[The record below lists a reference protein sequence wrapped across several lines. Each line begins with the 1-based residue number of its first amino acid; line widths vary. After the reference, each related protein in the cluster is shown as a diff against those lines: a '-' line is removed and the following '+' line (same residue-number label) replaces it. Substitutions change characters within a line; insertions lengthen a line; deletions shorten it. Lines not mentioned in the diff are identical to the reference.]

1 MNRRLAL
8 LVIVIFLVF
17 NVFVRVPFPEIL
29 LPAEPV
35 LPLGQVGPFRFV
47 VTNTMLATWLAM
59 VLLIGLSFLAT
70 RRMELIPSGRLQN
83 LAEALVEWMYGIV
96 ESVAGEQRWARQ
108 FFPVVATIFLFIIT
122 ANWMG
127 LLPGYTT
134 VGLIEAAEHGKVCE
148 FVPIHIS
155 PVEVGVLPVF
165 GAVCRDIPAGEH
177 AEEAHAEARA
187 GVLEGKLIPLLRS
200 ANTDVNTPLAIAL
213 VAMLFVEYWGI
224 KALGPVGYGSRF
236 FNFQNLLRGRIFM
249 GVIDVFIGLLELI
262 AEVARVI
269 SFTFRLFGNIFAG
282 EVLLASIAFLAPLVI
297 ALPFYGLELFVGFIQ
312 AAVFAMLT
320 LVFAKLAVTPHHGE
334 EHHGH

>member
-8 LVIVIFLVF
+8 LVIILFIVF
-17 NVFVRVPFPEIL
+17 NFFVRVPFPEIL
-29 LPAEPV
+29 LPAEPI
-35 LPLGQVGPFRFV
+35 LPVGTVGPFKFV
-47 VTNTMLATWLAM
+47 ITNTMLATWLAM
-59 VLLIGLSFLAT
+59 AVLVGLSLLAT
-70 RRMELIPSGRLQN
+70 RRMELIPTRRLQN
-83 LAEALVEWMYGIV
+83 LAEALIEWMYGIV
-96 ESVAGEQRWARQ
+96 ESVAGEERWARQ
-108 FFPVVATIFLFIIT
+108 FFPVVATIFLFILT

-134 VGLIEAAEHGKVCE
+134 IGLIEAADHGKVCE
-148 FVPIHIS
+148 FVPVHLG
-155 PVEVGVLPVF
+155 PLTVGVLPMT
-165 GAVCRDIPAGEH
+165 GAVCRDLPAGEH
-177 AEEAHAEARA
+177 NGHGPEATA
-187 GVLEGKLIPLLRS
+187 GVLAGKLIPLLRS

-213 VAMLFVEYWGI
+213 VAMFFVEYWGI
-224 KALGPVGYGSRF
+224 KALGPFGYGSRF
-236 FNFQNLLRGRIFM
+236 FNFQNLLRGRVFM

-282 EVLLASIAFLAPLVI
+282 EVLLAAIAFLAPLLV

>member
-8 LVIVIFLVF
+8 VVIVVFLVF
-17 NVFVRVPFPEIL
+17 NVFIRVPFPEIL
-29 LPAEPV
+29 LPAEPI
-35 LPLGQVGPFRFV
+35 LRLGRVGPFDLA
-47 VTNTMLATWLAM
+47 VTNTILATWLAM
-59 VLLIGLSFLAT
+59 LVLVGFGLLAT
-70 RRMELIPSGRLQN
+70 RRLELVPSRRLQN
-83 LAEALVEWMYGIV
+83 LAEALVEWMYGVV
-96 ESVAGEQRWARQ
+96 ESVAGERYWARQ

-134 VGLIEAAEHGKVCE
+134 IGLVEAADHGKVCN
-148 FVPIHIS
+148 FVPVHIG
-155 PVEVGVLPVF
+155 PLAVGVLPVF
-165 GAVCRDIPAGEH
+165 GAVCQEASAGEH
-177 AEEAHAEARA
+177 PEP
-187 GVLEGKLIPLLRS
+187 GVLVGKLIPILRS

-224 KALGPVGYGSRF
+224 KALGPVGYGRRF
-236 FNFQNLLRGRIFM
+236 FNFQNLLRGRVFI
-249 GVIDVFIGLLELI
+249 GLVDLFIGLLELI
-262 AEVARVI
+262 AEFARII

-282 EVLLASIAFLAPLVI
+282 EVLLASIAFLAPLVV

-320 LVFAKLAVTPHHGE
+320 LVFAKLAVTPHGE

>member
-1 MNRRLAL
+1 MNRRLAI

-35 LPLGQVGPFRFV
+35 VHLGQVGPFKLV
-47 VTNTMLATWLAM
+47 ITNTILATWLAM
-59 VLLIGLSFLAT
+59 LVLVGLSLLAT
-70 RRMELIPSGRLQN
+70 RRLELVPNSRLQN
-83 LAEALVEWMYGIV
+83 LAEALVEWMYGVV
-96 ESVAGEQRWARQ
+96 ESVAGERHWARQ
-108 FFPVVATIFLFIIT
+108 FFPLVATIFLFILT

-134 VGLIEAAEHGKVCE
+134 IGLIEPADHGKVCR
-148 FVPIHIS
+148 FVPAHIG
-155 PVEVGVLPVF
+155 PLEVGILPVF
-165 GAVCRDIPAGEH
+165 GAVCEEVAAGEH
-177 AEEAHAEARA
+177 HEPAGPEG
-187 GVLEGKLIPLLRS
+187 GVLVGKLIPILRS

-224 KALGPVGYGSRF
+224 KALGPIGYGSRF
-236 FNFQNLLRGRIFM
+236 FNFQNLLRGRIFI
-249 GVIDVFIGLLELI
+249 GLVDLFIGLLELI
-262 AEVARVI
+262 AEFARII

-282 EVLLASIAFLAPLVI
+282 EVLLASIAFLAPLVV

>member
-1 MNRRLAL
+1 
-8 LVIVIFLVF
+8 
-17 NVFVRVPFPEIL
+17 
-29 LPAEPV
+29 
-35 LPLGQVGPFRFV
+35 
-47 VTNTMLATWLAM
+47 
-59 VLLIGLSFLAT
+59 
-70 RRMELIPSGRLQN
+70 
-83 LAEALVEWMYGIV
+83 
-96 ESVAGEQRWARQ
+96 
-108 FFPVVATIFLFIIT
+108 
-122 ANWMG
+122 
-127 LLPGYTT
+127 
-134 VGLIEAAEHGKVCE
+134 
-148 FVPIHIS
+148 
-155 PVEVGVLPVF
+155 
-165 GAVCRDIPAGEH
+165 
-177 AEEAHAEARA
+177 
-187 GVLEGKLIPLLRS
+187 
-200 ANTDVNTPLAIAL
+200 LAIAL

>member
-8 LVIVIFLVF
+8 LVIVVFLIF

-35 LPLGQVGPFRFV
+35 LPIGKVGPFSLV
-47 VTNTMLATWLAM
+47 ITNTMLATWLAM
-59 VLLIGLSFLAT
+59 LILVGLSFFAT
-70 RRMELIPSGRLQN
+70 RRMELVPTGRLQN

-96 ESVAGEQRWARQ
+96 ESVAGEGRWARQ
-108 FFPVVATIFLFIIT
+108 FFAVVATIFLFIIT
-122 ANWMG
+122 ANWTG

-134 VGLIEAAEHGKVCE
+134 IGLIEAADHGKVCE
-148 FVPIHIS
+148 FAPVHIGPI
-155 PVEVGVLPVF
+155 EVGILPVF
-165 GAVCRDIPAGEH
+165 GAVCRDIPAGGH
-177 AEEAHAEARA
+177 HDEAHVETRA
-187 GVLEGKLIPLLRS
+187 GVLEGKLIPVLRS

-249 GVIDVFIGLLELI
+249 GFVDLFIGLLELI
-262 AEVARVI
+262 AEFARII

-282 EVLLASIAFLAPLVI
+282 EVLLASIAFLAPLVV

-320 LVFAKLAVTPHHGE
+320 LVFAKLAVTPHHSE

>member
-1 MNRRLAL
+1 MNRRLAI

-35 LPLGQVGPFRFV
+35 VHLSQVGPFNLV
-47 VTNTMLATWLAM
+47 ITNTILATWLAM
-59 VLLIGLSFLAT
+59 LVLVGLSLLAT
-70 RRMELIPSGRLQN
+70 RRLELVPKSRLQN
-83 LAEALVEWMYGIV
+83 LAEALVEWMYGVV
-96 ESVAGEQRWARQ
+96 ESVAGERHWARQ
-108 FFPVVATIFLFIIT
+108 FFPVVATIFLFILT

-134 VGLIEAAEHGKVCE
+134 IGLIEPADHGKVCE
-148 FVPIHIS
+148 FVPVHVG
-155 PVEVGVLPVF
+155 PLEVGVLPAL
-165 GAVCRDIPAGEH
+165 GAACRDIPAGEH
-177 AEEAHAEARA
+177 HGEAHTEAKA
-187 GVLEGKLIPLLRS
+187 GLSEGKLIPALRS

-224 KALGPVGYGSRF
+224 KALGPIGYGSRF
-236 FNFQNLLRGRIFM
+236 FNFQNLLRGRIFI
-249 GVIDVFIGLLELI
+249 GLVDLFIGLLELI
-262 AEVARVI
+262 AEFARII

-282 EVLLASIAFLAPLVI
+282 EVLLASIAFLAPLVV